1 MMMNRKIKSLTWVL
15 SLLTALV
22 VLVAAC
28 KQTPKNP
35 ADKETP
41 TRGNIRIA
49 VDDAYRLL
57 ADTEIAAF
65 EGTYKYA
72 NITPVF
78 AAEDSILQLFL
89 ADSVRLMI
97 TSRKLTENEEAFL
110 KEKLIIAR
118 TTQIAWDGLAF
129 VVNRSNPDSFI
140 RYTELK
146 GIFEGKISTW
156 KELGRNPISGKLKVV
171 FDNPR
176 SSNVRMIMKEFNLA
190 GPLPELCYSTNSNA
204 EVIDYVEQHPEAL
217 GIISVNWV
225 SDRDDSITHNFL
237 RRVKVLGVTPKF
249 DPDGEDF
256 YKPHPAYI
264 ADKSYPFIREV
275 YAISRESVMGLGRGF
290 IQYLANDQG
299 QRVVLKMGMLPSTMP
314 IRLVQIEKE

>member
-1 MMMNRKIKSLTWVL
+1 MLVL
-15 SLLTALV
+15 
-22 VLVAAC
+22 LVAGC
-28 KQTPKNP
+28 HQTPQNP
-35 ADKETP
+35 ADTETP
-41 TRGNIRIA
+41 TRGHIRIA

-57 ADTEIAAF
+57 ADAEIEAF

-72 NITPVF
+72 NITPLY
-78 AAEDSILQLFL
+78 AAEDSILQLLL

-97 TSRKLTENEEAFL
+97 TSRKLTANEEAFL

-118 TTQIAWDGLAF
+118 TTHIAWDALAF
-129 VVNRSNPDSFI
+129 VVNRSNRDSFI
-140 RYTELK
+140 RYTQLRD
-146 GIFEGKISTW
+146 IFEGKISTW
-156 KELGRNPISGKLKVV
+156 KEISRNPVSGKLKVV

-176 SSNVRMIMKEFNLA
+176 SSNVRMITKEFNLS
-190 GPLPELCYSTNSNA
+190 GPLPEFCYSTNSNA
-204 EVIDYVEQHPEAL
+204 EVIDYVEKHPEAM

-225 SDRDDSITHNFL
+225 SDRDDSITHDFL
-237 RRVKVLGVTPKF
+237 KRVKVLGVTPKF

-299 QRVVLKMGMLPSTMP
+299 QRVVLKMGMLPATMP
-314 IRLVQIEKE
+314 IRLVRIEKE